1 VLPLDIKELNN
12 TNLKRHTITFFT
24 SSYEELR
31 FMYEKRRYS
40 KDNRQNISEE
50 WNKIKVVLHAK
61 IKTKALLFIR
71 NLCHCNLTIGS
82 WLMFVDRIKAASI
95 NFNSTACFNFLVSV

>member
-1 VLPLDIKELNN
+1 MLPLDIKELNN

-31 FMYEKRRYS
+31 FMYKKRRYS
-40 KDNRQNISEE
+40 KDNRQNISED

-82 WLMFVDRIKAASI
+82 WLMFVDRIKAPSI
-95 NFNSTACFNFLVSV
+95 NFNFQA